1 MSIQLR
7 YAAFSD
13 VGLVRS
19 NNQDGGYAS
28 PHLLVVADGMGGAA
42 AGDIASSVT
51 VGHLVAVDD
60 VHAADDLLP
69 LLRRAVEAAHDD
81 MLALVAENP
90 KMAGMGTTC
99 IAMLRASNKLA
110 MVHIGDSRAY
120 LLRDGKLGQV
130 THDHTLV
137 QYLVDHGRLTPEE
150 AEHHPQR
157 NVIMRA
163 LGDTPGEVEL
173 DESVREARVGDR
185 WLLCSDGLF
194 GVVAHDTIEHAMCA
208 IPDLHQLGEH
218 LIDLALAAGAPD
230 NVTVILAD
238 VIDDAALT
246 SPLPSQPIVVGSA
259 ARDYRRPTRGGNS
272 AAAKAATLTRNANV
286 GAGAGAGAGG
296 ADAAGAAGGASAG
309 SHNDAGNS
317 ETPGVSNSS
326 SDSTAAPGSAHPKVS
341 AKKNAKNS
349 SATDAGN
356 AGRGSGA
363 GRGNSG
369 AEGAP
374 RARWGARLAVILTI
388 LGLAVAGLFGAY
400 RWTQSR
406 YYVANN
412 NGIVTIYR
420 GIPQRL
426 GPLEFSHAAEA
437 TDLQVRDLTP
447 VAQDRLAT
455 PITRASLRE
464 ARAVVAALR
473 EQKAQNNEATPA
485 PASASPAPSASA
497 APAPGA
503 TTPAPGQSAPAPEQ
517 PAPAPAAN
525 APAPANP
532 GENR

>member
-194 GVVAHDTIEHAMCA
+194 GVVAHDTIEHAMSA

-272 AAAKAATLTRNANV
+272 AAAKAATLTRNANA
-286 GAGAGAGAGG
+286 GTGAGAGAGG
-296 ADAAGAAGGASAG
+296 AASSDQLRSATPSSNSGNSSNPNSGEGQAGSAG
-309 SHNDAGNS
+309 SGTGTASGAG
-317 ETPGVSNSS
+317 TVSG
-326 SDSTAAPGSAHPKVS
+326 AA
-341 AKKNAKNS
+341 
-349 SATDAGN
+349 
-356 AGRGSGA
+356 SGA
-363 GRGNSG
+363 GRGNPG

-374 RARWGARLAVILTI
+374 RARWGARLAVILTVVA
-388 LGLAVAGLFGAY
+388 LAVAGLVGAY

-412 NGIVTIYR
+412 NGIVTIYQ

-473 EQKAQNNEATPA
+473 EQKAQNNEPTPAPATPGA
-485 PASASPAPSASA
+485 AATPTPASASPAPE
-497 APAPGA
+497 APAA
-503 TTPAPGQSAPAPEQ
+503 
-517 PAPAPAAN
+517 PAPAPAA
-525 APAPANP
+525 PTPANP

>member
-194 GVVAHDTIEHAMCA
+194 GVVAHDTIEHAMSA

-272 AAAKAATLTRNANV
+272 AAAKAATLTRNANA
-286 GAGAGAGAGG
+286 GTGAGAGAGG
-296 ADAAGAAGGASAG
+296 AASSDQLRSATPSSNSGNSSNPNSGEGQAGSAG
-309 SHNDAGNS
+309 SG
-317 ETPGVSNSS
+317 T
-326 SDSTAAPGSAHPKVS
+326 STASGAGTVS
-341 AKKNAKNS
+341 GAA
-349 SATDAGN
+349 
-356 AGRGSGA
+356 SGA
-363 GRGNSG
+363 GRGNPG

-374 RARWGARLAVILTI
+374 RARWGARLAVILTV
-388 LGLAVAGLFGAY
+388 LALAVAGLFGAY

-412 NGIVTIYR
+412 NGTVTIYQ

-473 EQKAQNNEATPA
+473 EQKAQNNEPTPAPATPGA
-485 PASASPAPSASA
+485 SATPTPASASPAPE
-497 APAPGA
+497 APAA
-503 TTPAPGQSAPAPEQ
+503 
-517 PAPAPAAN
+517 PAPAPAA
-525 APAPANP
+525 PTPANP

>member
-69 LLRRAVEAAHDD
+69 VLRRAVEAAHDD
-81 MLALVAENP
+81 MLELVAENP

-194 GVVAHDTIEHAMCA
+194 GVVAHDTIEHAMSA
-208 IPDLHQLGEH
+208 IPDLHQLGAH

-238 VIDDAALT
+238 VVDDATLT

-272 AAAKAATLTRNANV
+272 AAAKAATLTQNAST
-286 GAGAGAGAGG
+286 GAGAGVGATAATAADGGAGTNGSVAPAGKDRSGSCAPSG
-296 ADAAGAAGGASAG
+296 AGTPSGTGPKNKSAKTSPASGATGGAS
-309 SHNDAGNS
+309 S
-317 ETPGVSNSS
+317 V
-326 SDSTAAPGSAHPKVS
+326 
-341 AKKNAKNS
+341 
-349 SATDAGN
+349 
-356 AGRGSGA
+356 GRGTSGV
-363 GRGNSG
+363 GRGDSG

-374 RARWGARLAVILTI
+374 RARWGARLAVILTVVA
-388 LGLAVAGLFGAY
+388 LAVAGLVGAY

-412 NGIVTIYR
+412 NGIVTIYQ

-473 EQKAQNNEATPA
+473 EQKAQNNEPTPAPATPGA
-485 PASASPAPSASA
+485 AATPTPASASPAPE
-497 APAPGA
+497 APAA
-503 TTPAPGQSAPAPEQ
+503 
-517 PAPAPAAN
+517 PAPAPAA
-525 APAPANP
+525 PTPANP

>member
-272 AAAKAATLTRNANV
+272 AAAKAATLTRNANA
-286 GAGAGAGAGG
+286 GTGAGAGAGG
-296 ADAAGAAGGASAG
+296 AASSDQLRSATSSGNSGNSSNPNSGEGQAGSAG
-309 SHNDAGNS
+309 SGTGTASGAG
-317 ETPGVSNSS
+317 TVSG
-326 SDSTAAPGSAHPKVS
+326 AA
-341 AKKNAKNS
+341 
-349 SATDAGN
+349 
-356 AGRGSGA
+356 SGA
-363 GRGNSG
+363 GRGNPG

-374 RARWGARLAVILTI
+374 RARWGARLAVILTV
-388 LGLAVAGLFGAY
+388 LALAVAGLFGAY

-412 NGIVTIYR
+412 KGTVTIYR

-473 EQKAQNNEATPA
+473 EQKAQNTEPT
-485 PASASPAPSASA
+485 
-497 APAPGA
+497 
-503 TTPAPGQSAPAPEQ
+503 
-517 PAPAPAAN
+517 PAPAPATPGASATPAPSAPAAPEQP

>member
-272 AAAKAATLTRNANV
+272 AAAKAATLTRNANA

-296 ADAAGAAGGASAG
+296 AASSDQARSATSSGNSSHSSNPDSSAGEAGSGTGTASGAGTVSGAA
-309 SHNDAGNS
+309 
-317 ETPGVSNSS
+317 
-326 SDSTAAPGSAHPKVS
+326 
-341 AKKNAKNS
+341 
-349 SATDAGN
+349 
-356 AGRGSGA
+356 SGA
-363 GRGNSG
+363 GRKNKSAKSGPACGAAGRENSG

-374 RARWGARLAVILTI
+374 RARWGARLAVILTV
-388 LGLAVAGLFGAY
+388 LALAVAGLFGAY

-473 EQKAQNNEATPA
+473 EQKAQNNEPTPA
-485 PASASPAPSASA
+485 PASASPAPSAPA
-497 APAPGA
+497 VPAPGA
-503 TTPAPGQSAPAPEQ
+503 PAPAPGQSAPAPEQ
-517 PAPAPAAN
+517 PAPAAN

>member
-81 MLALVAENP
+81 MLELVAENP

-194 GVVAHDTIEHAMCA
+194 GVVAHDTIEHAMSA

-238 VIDDAALT
+238 VVDDAALT

-272 AAAKAATLTRNANV
+272 AAAKAATLTQNAS
-286 GAGAGAGAGG
+286 AGAGAGVGAAAATAADGG
-296 ADAAGAAGGASAG
+296 ADGGAGTNGSVAPAGKDRSGSCAPSGAGTSSGTGPKNKSAKTSPASGATGGASG
-309 SHNDAGNS
+309 M
-317 ETPGVSNSS
+317 
-326 SDSTAAPGSAHPKVS
+326 
-341 AKKNAKNS
+341 
-349 SATDAGN
+349 
-356 AGRGSGA
+356 GRGD
-363 GRGNSG
+363 SG

-374 RARWGARLAVILTI
+374 RARWGARLAVILTVVA
-388 LGLAVAGLFGAY
+388 LAVAGLVGAY

-412 NGIVTIYR
+412 NGIVTIYQ

-473 EQKAQNNEATPA
+473 EQKAQNNEPTPAPATPGA
-485 PASASPAPSASA
+485 AAIPTPASASPAPE
-497 APAPGA
+497 APAA
-503 TTPAPGQSAPAPEQ
+503 
-517 PAPAPAAN
+517 PAPAPAA
-525 APAPANP
+525 PTPANP

>member
-81 MLALVAENP
+81 MLELVAENP

-194 GVVAHDTIEHAMCA
+194 GVVAHDTIEHAMSA

-272 AAAKAATLTRNANV
+272 AAAKAATLTRNANAGTGCGTV
-286 GAGAGAGAGG
+286 GTGAAADGA
-296 ADAAGAAGGASAG
+296 ADGAAGTNG
-309 SHNDAGNS
+309 S
-317 ETPGVSNSS
+317 
-326 SDSTAAPGSAHPKVS
+326 AAPAGEDCSGTGTNSGAGTAS
-341 AKKNAKNS
+341 RSGRKNKAAKNS
-349 SATDAGN
+349 PASGATGGVGGASCV
-356 AGRGSGA
+356 GRGSGA
-363 GRGNSG
+363 DRESSG
-369 AEGAP
+369 AEGSP
-374 RARWGARLAVILTI
+374 RARWGARLAVILTV
-388 LGLAVAGLFGAY
+388 LALAVAGLFGAY

-412 NGIVTIYR
+412 KGTVTIYR

-473 EQKAQNNEATPA
+473 EQKAQNNEPT
-485 PASASPAPSASA
+485 
-497 APAPGA
+497 
-503 TTPAPGQSAPAPEQ
+503 
-517 PAPAPAAN
+517 PAPAPATPGASATP
-525 APAPANP
+525 APPASSSPAPKAPAALAPESAAPANP